1 MGNVELLCLTPAVGF
16 KLMGRVA
23 VTNCTVLGHAPK
35 VHDFGVM
42 IEPTDIIEGAS
53 LILIWAIPFL
63 GVLADSAEEGLLCC
77 TSKSH
82 LAIVQ
87 KVNSEGE
94 GDPFYEVLGLVTL
107 EDVIEE
113 IIKSEILDE
122 SDIF

>member
-1 MGNVELLCLTPAVGF
+1 
-16 KLMGRVA
+16 
-23 VTNCTVLGHAPK
+23 
-35 VHDFGVM
+35 M
-42 IEPTDIIEGAS
+42 IT
-53 LILIWAIPFL
+53 
-63 GVLADSAEEGLLCC
+63 GLLPQVNH
-77 TSKSH
+77 T

-122 SDIF
+122 SDLYSEWSVLSLLFQINAHEGCAIYIVCDNCCFNDVQLTLSSTRQHLRECTHT